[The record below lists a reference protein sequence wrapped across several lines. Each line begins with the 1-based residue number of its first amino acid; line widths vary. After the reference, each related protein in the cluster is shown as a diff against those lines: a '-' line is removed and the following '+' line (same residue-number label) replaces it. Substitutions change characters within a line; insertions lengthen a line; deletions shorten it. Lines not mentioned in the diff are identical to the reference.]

1 MRFVINNLY
10 TRNQLGIKKGDM
22 RTDQIIEGELCSFF
36 GRKMRNEYDP
46 DDDGFIYEVR
56 NSYNLIKRGTTNLH
70 RHIFYKEEGTTDQ
83 YRYLGESTH
92 EKRHSPRQ
100 NKAFW

>member
-1 MRFVINNLY
+1 MKFVKNRLY
-10 TRNQLGIKKGDM
+10 TRQKLRIKNGDT

-36 GRKMRNEYDP
+36 GRKMKNKP
-46 DDDGFIYEVR
+46 DIDGFIYEVR

-70 RHIFYKEEGTTDQ
+70 RHIFYKELKPTAE
-83 YRYLGESTH
+83 YKYLGESTH
-92 EKRHSPRQ
+92 EKRYSRKQ

>member
-1 MRFVINNLY
+1 MTFVKNQLY
-10 TRNQLGIKKGDM
+10 TRKQFGIKRGDT

-36 GRKMRNEYDP
+36 GREMDNKPEIG
-46 DDDGFIYEVR
+46 GFIYEVR
-56 NSYNLIKRGTTNLH
+56 NPYNLIQRGKTNLH
-70 RHIFYKEEGTTDQ
+70 RHIFFKEPGTTDQ

-92 EKRHSPRQ
+92 EERHSPTQ

>member
-1 MRFVINNLY
+1 MKFVKNNLY
-10 TRNQLGIKKGDM
+10 TRKQFGIKQWDR

-36 GRKMRNEYDP
+36 GRKMNNNDDP
-46 DDDGFIYEVR
+46 DGFVYEVR
-56 NSYNLIKRGTTNLH
+56 NPYNLIKQGTTNLH
-70 RHIFYKEEGTTDQ
+70 RHIFYKEKGPTNE

-92 EKRHSPRQ
+92 EERHSPTQ

>member
-1 MRFVINNLY
+1 MKFVINNLY
-10 TRNQLGIKKGDM
+10 TRSGLGIKQGDT

-36 GRKMRNEYDP
+36 GREMDNQAVT
-46 DDDGFIYEVR
+46 DGFIYEVR
-56 NSYNLIKRGTTNLH
+56 NPHNLIKRGTTNLH
-70 RHIFYKEEGTTDQ
+70 RHIFFKEKKPGPSE

-92 EKRHSPRQ
+92 EKNHSPTQ

>member
-1 MRFVINNLY
+1 MTFVKNNLY
-10 TRNQLGIKKGDM
+10 TRKQFGIKRGDT
-22 RTDQIIEGELCSFF
+22 RTDQIIEGKLCSFF

-46 DDDGFIYEVR
+46 DGFIYEVR
-56 NSYNLIKRGTTNLH
+56 NPYNLIQRGTTNLH
-70 RHIFYKEEGTTDQ
+70 RHIFYKEEGITDQ

-92 EKRHSPRQ
+92 EGRHSPTQ